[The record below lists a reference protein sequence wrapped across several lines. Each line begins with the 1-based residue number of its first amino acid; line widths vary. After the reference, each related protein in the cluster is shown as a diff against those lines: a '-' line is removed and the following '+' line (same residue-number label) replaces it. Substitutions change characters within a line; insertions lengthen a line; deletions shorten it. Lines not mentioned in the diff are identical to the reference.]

1 MAQKEYQL
9 LQQDETSQLS
19 SPFPIKPKRSP
30 FLLPI
35 LTTVLILS
43 LSTNILQLI
52 RSNLSTSP
60 PLLTAPVSDVS
71 RYAKVARTVPR
82 QFQQD
87 PIYTSHN
94 RAIANEVWEEVTLD
108 LGIVALSDSFAEE
121 HDLMPAQRFPWDAS
135 KGIYLI
141 NVWHQLHCLVS
152 LPSTPAPSLAD
163 ARVKYPVTTYRH

>member
-9 LQQDETSQLS
+9 LQQDEDLQLS
-19 SPFPIKPKRSP
+19 SPLPAKPKHFP

-52 RSNLSTSP
+52 RTNFSTSP
-60 PLLTAPVSDVS
+60 PLSAAPVSDIS
-71 RYAKVARTVPR
+71 KYARIPRTVST

-87 PIYTSHN
+87 LIYTSHN
-94 RAIANEVWEEVTLD
+94 RTVANAAWDDVTLD

-141 NVWHQLHCLVS
+141 NAWHQLHCLVS
-152 LPSTPAPSLAD
+152 FPSTPALSLG
-163 ARVKYPVTTYRH
+163 RY